1 MRTILGVTLAF
12 ILASR
17 ALPAPV
23 VVIPN
28 GGAGVGS
35 LSVINPAT
43 GGVESN
49 LLTAIAPAGGSITNA
64 GFAITNSGS
73 AAVLGLEQGPGAVYI
88 LSVVNLT
95 TGKVT
100 GQRELPFASTKGPV
114 LIAANPLITPNPKL
128 SFLYLGYL
136 DSSAT
141 FHIQEIDPITL
152 DVLLDSNLAS
162 NGGLSMIVSPDGGTI
177 YLTGYSAVA
186 AVRTSN
192 LTLIGTVPV
201 SNSSNA
207 AVSPDSSTLYVA
219 AGEYPN
225 MALTVIDTATLGVTQ
240 TVSLSEVS
248 VIFGMAISS
257 DGSQIYISGQANFQ
271 GTDIFTLDLATQALN
286 AVSAVVIG
294 GIAVS
299 PDGTA
304 YVGNG
309 SEVLVF
315 DPTSQ
320 SVIRKLTAYSS
331 GTFALNSTGSRLYY
345 LNGQSSTLAATG
357 PPPSQTIIGV
367 APTGFLDSVAYDAT
381 NNRLLAAD
389 TANNL
394 EVLDAVTFQP
404 AGHLF
409 LPNLNTTTPY
419 VNASGGFGF
428 ITMAGEVLRFD
439 PVSLMVT
446 GRVALPNSPNYLVSF
461 AQTVM
466 NGSTLYVPFS
476 FSFNG
481 GPIQLGGNASA
492 ASAAVP
498 ANGIAVIDTLQMQL
512 VAMWPFPA
520 LPLLGL
526 MPGASVGY
534 AALPIGDY
542 QVELSEI
549 DLSTGK
555 TIAHVQ
561 LPGSASYFSNPAVS
575 PDGSTVYFSTSD
587 TLYTLNGQTLA
598 ITNTIA
604 GIDLTNLT
612 VSPDGNYL
620 YGGTPLLCTDCSEQ
634 IISTSSLKVV
644 GTVPVSTQFPQ
655 PALFLGQLRP

>member
-1 MRTILGVTLAF
+1 MRTVLVVTLGCIVAC
-12 ILASR
+12 IMASR
-17 ALPAPV
+17 ALAAPV

-28 GGAGVGS
+28 GGVGVGS
-35 LSVINPAT
+35 LSVISPAT
-43 GGVESN
+43 GEVESN
-49 LLTAIAPAGGSITNA
+49 LVTAAAPVGGSITNT
-64 GFAITNSGS
+64 GFAITNAGS
-73 AAVLGLEQGPGAVYI
+73 AAVLGLEQGPVAVYV

-95 TGKVT
+95 TGRIT
-100 GQRELPFASTKGPV
+100 GQRKLPFASPKGPV
-114 LIAANPLITPNPKL
+114 LIAANPTL
-128 SFLYLGYL
+128 SFLYLGYV
-136 DSSAT
+136 DSSAN
-141 FHIQEIDPITL
+141 FHLLEIDPFTL
-152 DVLLDSNLAS
+152 EVLLDSNLAS
-162 NGGLSMIVSPDGGTI
+162 NGGFNMLVSPDGGTI

-192 LTLIGTVPV
+192 LTLVGTVPLPK
-201 SNSSNA
+201 SSNA

-248 VIFGMAISS
+248 VMFGMALSPG
-257 DGSQIYISGQANFQ
+257 GSQVYISGQANFQ

-286 AVSAVVIG
+286 AVSAVVVG

-299 PDGTA
+299 PDGTVYA
-304 YVGNG
+304 GNA

-320 SVIRKLTAYSS
+320 SVIRKFSAYSS
-331 GTFALNSTGSRLYY
+331 GAFALNSTGSRLYY
-345 LNGQSSTLAATG
+345 LNGQSSTLAVTG

-367 APTGFLDSVAYDAT
+367 VPTGFLDSVAYDAT
-381 NNRLLAAD
+381 NKRLLAAD

-409 LPNLNTTTPY
+409 LPNLNTTPPY
-419 VNASGGFGF
+419 VTAGGGSGF
-428 ITMAGEVLRFD
+428 ITMAGEVLQVD
-439 PVSLMVT
+439 PVSLKVT

-461 AQTVM
+461 APTVM

-481 GPIQLGGNASA
+481 GPIQSANATA
-492 ASAAVP
+492 ASDAVP
-498 ANGIAVIDTLQMQL
+498 ANGIAVIDTLQMKL
-512 VAMWPFPA
+512 VTMWPFPT

-526 MPGASVGY
+526 APGASVGY
-534 AALPIGDY
+534 AAFPIGDY
-542 QVELSEI
+542 QVDLREI
-549 DLSTGK
+549 ELSTGK
-555 TIAHVQ
+555 TIAHVH
-561 LPGSASYFSNPAVS
+561 LPGLASYFSNPAVS

-598 ITNTIA
+598 ITNTVA

-612 VSPDGNYL
+612 VSPDGHYL
-620 YGGTPLLCTDCSEQ
+620 YGGTPSPCTDCSEQ
-634 IISTSSLKVV
+634 IISTSSLKVA

-655 PALFLGQLRP
+655 PALFLGN